1 MLMNKLD
8 FLKDILDTE
17 FIEENPELIKDL
29 IFELID
35 SLDRKNEVLKEMD
48 DEIQFYRKMDL
59 IRKSFEFSE

>member
-1 MLMNKLD
+1 MNKLD

-48 DEIQFYRKMDL
+48 SEIQFYRKMEL
-59 IRKSFEFSE
+59 IRESFKVNK